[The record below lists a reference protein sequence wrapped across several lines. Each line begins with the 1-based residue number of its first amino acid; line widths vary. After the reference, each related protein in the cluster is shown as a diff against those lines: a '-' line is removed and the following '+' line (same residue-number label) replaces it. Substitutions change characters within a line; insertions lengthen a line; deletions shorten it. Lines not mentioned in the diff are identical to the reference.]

1 MSALCPFCGAE
12 LSSTLD
18 SCASCGRPV
27 PAHHPESV
35 TLAAQPP
42 SPPEVRVDPAT
53 LAPRSPTDEY
63 TGGDTV
69 APAAAPQPG
78 VAVMRYAGFWRRFAA
93 YFVDGI
99 LLFVVAVF
107 LVVFLLLVRTLSTGQ
122 TLQPDPAL
130 LEQQIQAIVLPLEI
144 VHAVFVWLYFALM
157 ESSSRQATLGKLL
170 IGLVVTDLNGRRIS
184 FWRAT
189 GRHLGKFIAVQFLT
203 SFVWLSPYARQPM
216 HYALIALLVLL
227 GLFALVLAG
236 LTEKKQ
242 ALHDLLADTLVL
254 RRR

>member
-1 MSALCPFCGAE
+1 
-12 LSSTLD
+12 
-18 SCASCGRPV
+18 V
-27 PAHHPESV
+27 
-35 TLAAQPP
+35 
-42 SPPEVRVDPAT
+42 
-53 LAPRSPTDEY
+53 LAPRSPAGEQA
-63 TGGDTV
+63 GADTA
-69 APAAAPQPG
+69 APAVAPQPG
-78 VAVMRYAGFWRRFAA
+78 VVAMRYAGFWRRFAA

-107 LVVFLLLVRTLSTGQ
+107 LAVFLLLVRTLSTGQ
-122 TLQPDPAL
+122 TLQPDPAF
-130 LEQQIQAIVLPLEI
+130 LEQQIEAIALPLEI
-144 VHAVFVWLYFALM
+144 VHAVLVWLYFALL
-157 ESSSRQATLGKLL
+157 ESSPRQATLGKRL
-170 IGLVVTDLNGRRIS
+170 IGLVVTDLAGRRIS

-189 GRHLGKFIAVQFLT
+189 GRHLGKFFALQFLA

-227 GLFALVLAG
+227 GLLALALAG